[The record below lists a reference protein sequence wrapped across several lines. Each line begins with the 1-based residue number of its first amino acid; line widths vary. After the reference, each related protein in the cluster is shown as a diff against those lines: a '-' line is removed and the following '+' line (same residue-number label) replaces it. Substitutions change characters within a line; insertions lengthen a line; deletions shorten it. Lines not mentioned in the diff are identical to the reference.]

1 MVEDQPEKIISYMC
15 ANLYLRG
22 YVKEG
27 FKESVLKR
35 ETLSSTSFFHGFAI
49 PHNMS
54 NQFTIHSAISTAILK
69 QPVQWGQ
76 YEVRLVLLLAIT
88 EENRNLLKIFFD
100 WLNGVITDPE
110 KFAKLLE
117 VQDYKG
123 FVSTLL

>member
-1 MVEDQPEKIISYMC
+1 M
-15 ANLYLRG
+15 
-22 YVKEG
+22 
-27 FKESVLKR
+27 
-35 ETLSSTSFFHGFAI
+35 
-49 PHNMS
+49 
-54 NQFTIHSAISTAILK
+54 K
-69 QPVQWGQ
+69 QPVKWGQ

-100 WLNGVITDPE
+100 WLNGVVTDPE

>member
-1 MVEDQPEKIISYMC
+1 MVEEQPEKIISAMC
-15 ANLYLRG
+15 DNLYSRG
-22 YVKEG
+22 YVTEG

-54 NQFTIHSAISTAILK
+54 NQYTIHSAISAAILK
-69 QPVQWGQ
+69 WGQ
-76 YEVRLVLLLAIT
+76 YDVRLVLLLAIT

-100 WLNGVITDPE
+100 WLNGVVSDSE
-110 KFAKLLE
+110 KFTKLLE
-117 VQDYKG
+117 VQDYKD